1 MAAHVPV
8 AAVDLVVV
16 AVAVAMLV
24 VDDEFAFVLAAVVV
38 HVAAA
43 LVAADQF
50 AVVVY
55 LAEVAGVLIRG
66 DRLNFV
72 FTFEFFK
79 SNLTIPCM
87 A

>member
-1 MAAHVPV
+1 MAVHVPV
-8 AAVDLVVV
+8 VAVDLVV
-16 AVAVAMLV
+16 VAVAMLV

-38 HVAAA
+38 HVFVAA

-79 SNLTIPCM
+79 SNLTIPFM

>member
-1 MAAHVPV
+1 MPV
-8 AAVDLVVV
+8 AAVDLAVV

-24 VDDEFAFVLAAVVV
+24 VGDEFAFVLAAVVV
-38 HVAAA
+38 HVVAA

-66 DRLNFV
+66 D
-72 FTFEFFK
+72 
-79 SNLTIPCM
+79 
-87 A
+87 